1 MATWCVD
8 PPAAWRGQLESTAID
23 TTSAEFAR
31 CRLLFEEGQL
41 VRPLDVEGD
50 SPEELQE
57 WEQEEED
64 DEKTEITNYD
74 VGEEAL
80 DRISI
85 ALGGK
90 TMVRRQLVENAVG
103 PA

>member
-1 MATWCVD
+1 MPVALTMM
-8 PPAAWRGQLESTAID
+8 
-23 TTSAEFAR
+23 
-31 CRLLFEEGQL
+31 
-41 VRPLDVEGD
+41 LDVEGD

-90 TMVRRQLVENAVG
+90 TMAPQLVENAVR